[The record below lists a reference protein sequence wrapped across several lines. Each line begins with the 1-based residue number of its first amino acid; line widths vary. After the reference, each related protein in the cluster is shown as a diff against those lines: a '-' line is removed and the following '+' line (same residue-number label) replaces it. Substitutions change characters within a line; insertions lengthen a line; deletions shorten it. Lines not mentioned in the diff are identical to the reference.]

1 MTKLPNDN
9 GSANREASACLD
21 ANKREAMRERLLD
34 RAGREMVV
42 TRREEQRWQSFLP
55 GIRVKILH
63 TDTEAG
69 VQTALWR
76 LDAGARIPAHPHDQ
90 DEECYVLEGSLE
102 HRGERFEAGDYM
114 MAPAGSRHSQIRAPE
129 GAIMLIRGERVR
141 WHERLLL
148 RAALAL
154 GR

>member
-1 MTKLPNDN
+1 MTQSSDDN
-9 GSANREASACLD
+9 GSANRDDCL
-21 ANKREAMRERLLD
+21 NPEKREAMRERLLE
-34 RAGREMVV
+34 RAAREMTV
-42 TRREEQRWQSFLP
+42 TRRDQQSWRSFLP
-55 GIRVKILH
+55 GIRVKVLH
-63 TDTEAG
+63 TDNETS

-90 DEECYVLEGSLE
+90 DEECFVLEGVLE
-102 HRGERFEAGDYM
+102 HRGERFEAGDFM
-114 MAPAGSRHSQIRAPE
+114 MAPAGSRHSQIRSPD
-129 GAIMLIRGERVR
+129 GALMLIRGERVR